1 MFNMAREKTD
11 YRANIA
17 NLREV
22 FPNVGAL
29 TVEQAAKWLSV
40 DRRTVKALIQR
51 RSNPLPAID
60 IGAGKNKI
68 YRVPVEALARFVS

>member
-1 MFNMAREKTD
+1 MAREKTD

-29 TVEQAAKWLSV
+29 TVEQVAKWLSV

-60 IGAGKNKI
+60 IGAGKNKV
-68 YRVPVEALARFVS
+68 YRVPVEGLARFVS